1 MQMDVTIVPLH
12 SVRSRINE
20 LAELLIRVVED
31 GASVGFM
38 PPLSAEEATR
48 YWEGVPG
55 PDVVLYAALAG
66 GRVAGSVQ
74 LHVCTKP
81 NGSHRAEIAKLM
93 THPDYRRHGIGRRL
107 MLQAEAKAAELGRTL
122 LVLDTREGDPSN
134 RLYSSIGYTRAG
146 RIPGYARS
154 ADGELHA
161 TVYYYKNLGE

>member
-107 MLQAEAKAAELGRTL
+107 MLQAEAKAAELGRSL

-134 RLYSSIGYTRAG
+134 RLYSSIGYTMAG

>member
-1 MQMDVTIVPLH
+1 MDVTIVPLH